1 MSGNNHETVNT
12 QVKYIDTLH
21 PYAHM
26 FLCQELIEEVTD
38 AEAVIMMQLSLLAG
52 MKCWKEN
59 GKVLDKSEMN
69 QLHFSDTFKPKHYID
84 INEDHNKSILEYHV
98 FLK

>member
-1 MSGNNHETVNT
+1 MAGKKYENLNT
-12 QVKYIDTLH
+12 QVECEDTLH
-21 PYAHM
+21 PYSHM
-26 FLCQELIEEVTD
+26 FIFQELIDEIPD

-84 INEDHNKSILEYHV
+84 INEDYNKSILEYHM
-98 FLK
+98 FFK